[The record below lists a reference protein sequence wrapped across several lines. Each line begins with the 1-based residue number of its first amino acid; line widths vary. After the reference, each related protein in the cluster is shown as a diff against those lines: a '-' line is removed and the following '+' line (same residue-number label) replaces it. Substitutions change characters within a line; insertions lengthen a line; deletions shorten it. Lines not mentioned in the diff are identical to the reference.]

1 MSNTSSTPPP
11 ATVAESDLNTSTFTP
26 QSPFD
31 GTGDVILRSA
41 DGVDFRV
48 HQVVMSL
55 ASPVFAT
62 MFALPQPEK
71 DIEPITMP
79 ESAVILDQML
89 RFWYPG
95 TQPPTIETL
104 EDLHALVE
112 ILISKYDVQSAVYT
126 AKSHVQKYLETEPVA
141 VFAIACTQGW
151 EDLARTAAR
160 ESLKH
165 PIRVFDYDAA
175 QGLKHITADAYH
187 RLMQYHYLCGT
198 AAKGVTAS
206 LRWVAAPNTWVWFSC
221 RSCAASTSGNWYL
234 SDDQAYPTR
243 LWFTNFKDSV
253 GEALNRTPGMIP
265 VDSNLLQPALKEA
278 SKCAGCR
285 EHVHE
290 QLFNWVSTA
299 LSPKIQE
306 LVNGVQLKFT

>member
-1 MSNTSSTPPP
+1 MSQISSTPPA
-11 ATVAESDLNTSTFTP
+11 ATVAQSASNPSTFTP

-31 GTGDVILRSA
+31 ETGDVILRSS

-55 ASPVFAT
+55 ASPIFAT
-62 MFALPQPEK
+62 MFTLPQPEK
-71 DIEPITMP
+71 DPEPINMP
-79 ESAVILDQML
+79 ESAVVLDQML

-95 TQPPTIETL
+95 TEPLTIESL
-104 EDLHALVE
+104 EELHAVVE

-126 AKSHVQKYLETEPVA
+126 AKSHVREYLKTEPVA
-141 VFAIACTQGW
+141 VYAIACTQGW

-175 QGLKHITADAYH
+175 QSLKHITADAYH

-198 AAKGVTAS
+198 AAKGVTTS
-206 LRWVAAPNTWVWFSC
+206 LRWVTAPNNWVWFSC
-221 RSCAASTSGNWYL
+221 RSCTTSPTGWYL
-234 SDDQAYPTR
+234 SDGQAYPTR
-243 LWFTNFKDSV
+243 LWFTNFRTSV
-253 GEALNRTPGMIP
+253 GEALSRTPGISLL
-265 VDSNLLQPALKEA
+265 DSNLLPPALKEA
-278 SKCAGCR
+278 SKCSVCR
-285 EHVHE
+285 EQVHE

-299 LSPKIQE
+299 LSPKVQE
-306 LVNGVQLKFT
+306 LINGVQLKFT